1 MNAWTRILVF
11 SIIRIVFFAAPLTGL
26 LLIGFNEIWAAVIA
40 AVIGL
45 LLSIIF
51 LPNQRDKV
59 SEAIGELRE
68 KSDSLGED
76 EEYEDRF

>member
-1 MNAWTRILVF
+1 
-11 SIIRIVFFAAPLTGL
+11 VFFAAPLIGL
-26 LLIGFNEIWAAVIA
+26 LLIGFTEIWAAVIA

>member
-1 MNAWTRILVF
+1 MKSWTRILVF
-11 SIIRIVFFAAPLTGL
+11 SIIRIAFFVAPLIGL
-26 LLIGFNEIWAAVIA
+26 LLIGFKEIWAAILA

-59 SEAIGELRE
+59 SESIEELRK
-68 KSDSLGED
+68 KSDAPGED